1 MTAGGFREADS
12 FFVFVFDVLLMK
24 AEMVWGLKR
33 QGWLWSDITGVA
45 DRMVRFTKGVLKIF
59 FLLVSRPRLGDPAPW
74 ELESH
79 QLTGRPPDWGNMDL
93 DVSETPKPESR

>member
-1 MTAGGFREADS
+1 MYIYKPIHGNCPSRTFLPRMTAGGFREADS

-24 AEMVWGLKR
+24 AEMVWGLKK

-59 FLLVSRPRLGDPAPW
+59 LNWFLDPN
-74 ELESH
+74 LEILHLWS
-79 QLTGRPPDWGNMDL
+79 
-93 DVSETPKPESR
+93 